1 MNISEKLTLL
11 LKEALNKEGFYPE
24 KISVTNSKQTD
35 FQYSGLFQ
43 IAKENNLDISN
54 LAERI
59 SEHLKQDNLEIL
71 THKGFININVLPR
84 YVEKNFRHI
93 DLQKIKY
100 TKKILVDFGG
110 PNTAK
115 SLHVGHLRSLVIGE
129 SIRKLNEIMGNYT
142 DSDIH
147 IGDFGFQMGMLVYAV
162 KNDPSYEITAE
173 NLENT
178 YKEYS
183 IKVKENL
190 ELRKLIKKQTT
201 LLQKGKDVK
210 VFKKIKKVSIEN
222 QLKDIS
228 KLNVNFTHFL
238 GESDSLPYFKEVLDL
253 LSSNNLLELDN
264 KAYIVKF
271 EDMAPLVLMNS
282 EGSYL
287 YAMTDL
293 ATLLMRKK
301 ANYEK
306 IIYVTDSRQELHF
319 KQIFNIANKL
329 NLGIELNH
337 VGFGTVNDIH
347 GKPFKTRDGET
358 VKLSNLLEET
368 HEIMK
373 SNNPDLEDNVINKM
387 VVASLKFADLSVEAN
402 KNYTFDPNKFTQL
415 EGKTG
420 NYILYTV
427 ARINS
432 ILNKVNMED
441 IEHLR
446 RINIS
451 SEEEK
456 NVYLVLDNKQ
466 KVFEKAIEDNAPN
479 MITDY
484 IYNLSNSFN
493 KMYSKH
499 NILSNPNLINLSKYV
514 KDNLTLG
521 LSCLSIEPVEKMSYK
536 KEIGNKISM

>member
-1 MNISEKLTLL
+1 
-11 LKEALNKEGFYPE
+11 
-24 KISVTNSKQTD
+24 
-35 FQYSGLFQ
+35 
-43 IAKENNLDISN
+43 
-54 LAERI
+54 
-59 SEHLKQDNLEIL
+59 
-71 THKGFININVLPR
+71 
-84 YVEKNFRHI
+84 
-93 DLQKIKY
+93 
-100 TKKILVDFGG
+100 
-110 PNTAK
+110 
-115 SLHVGHLRSLVIGE
+115 
-129 SIRKLNEIMGNYT
+129 
-142 DSDIH
+142 
-147 IGDFGFQMGMLVYAV
+147 
-162 KNDPSYEITAE
+162 
-173 NLENT
+173 
-178 YKEYS
+178 
-183 IKVKENL
+183 
-190 ELRKLIKKQTT
+190 
-201 LLQKGKDVK
+201 
-210 VFKKIKKVSIEN
+210 
-222 QLKDIS
+222 
-228 KLNVNFTHFL
+228 
-238 GESDSLPYFKEVLDL
+238 
-253 LSSNNLLELDN
+253 
-264 KAYIVKF
+264 
-271 EDMAPLVLMNS
+271 
-282 EGSYL
+282 
-287 YAMTDL
+287 MTDL

-484 IYNLSNSFN
+484 IYNLSNAFN

-521 LSCLSIEPVEKMSYK
+521 LSCLSIETVEKMSYK
-536 KEIGNKISM
+536 KEIANKISM

>member
-484 IYNLSNSFN
+484 IYNLSNAFN

-521 LSCLSIEPVEKMSYK
+521 LSCLSIETVEKMSYK
-536 KEIGNKISM
+536 KEIANKISM